1 MIRGQVFEIEGKTF
15 FTFGGAHSQDQY
27 FRRIHIDWWPQEIPS
42 EEEMEEGMINLRR
55 YGGKVDYIITH
66 TAPYEVLIAL
76 GKDIAD
82 EEEEFVHYLEN
93 ISSEVSFKK
102 WYFGHLHLDEEVDD
116 YICLYDKIIEIE

>member
-1 MIRGQVFEIEGKTF
+1 
-15 FTFGGAHSQDQY
+15 
-27 FRRIHIDWWPQEIPS
+27 
-42 EEEMEEGMINLRR
+42 MEEGMINLRR

-93 ISSEVSFKK
+93 ISSEVSFKN
-102 WYFGHLHLDEEVDD
+102 GILDI
-116 YICLYDKIIEIE
+116 YILMKKLMIISAFMIKL